1 MMMRRTEHWRT
12 CPYRRRCPVR
22 KRYAAQDSRDINAEG
37 DGTVAYVDAQ
47 KSGYRVC
54 QNRRKKLISF
64 EPDETSYNL
73 PTRKTN
79 QGKFPLH

>member
-1 MMMRRTEHWRT
+1 MLKKVVIEYDRTD
-12 CPYRRRCPVR
+12 V
-22 KRYAAQDSRDINAEG
+22 
-37 DGTVAYVDAQ
+37 
-47 KSGYRVC
+47 
-54 QNRRKKLISF
+54 KKLISF